1 MLNIKRGL
9 QCSMLVGFKNAE
21 RFTVQYL
28 GWCWICGE
36 VYSAVFW
43 LALNIQRS
51 ITVQQFGRCWKCG
64 EVYSAVFWLALNIQ
78 RGITVQQF
86 GRYWKCGEVY
96 SAEFWKALKMR
107 KGFTVQY
114 FGVESAERF
123 TVQYFGW
130 RWIYREG
137 LQCSILVGVEYAE
150 KVYSAVFR

>member
-43 LALNIQRS
+43 LALNIQRG
-51 ITVQQFGRCWKCG
+51 ITVQQFGRCWKC
-64 EVYSAVFWLALNIQ
+64 V
-78 RGITVQQF
+78 
-86 GRYWKCGEVY
+86 EVY

-114 FGVESAERF
+114 FGDESAERF
-123 TVQYFGW
+123 TVQYLGR
-130 RWIYREG
+130 RWI
-137 LQCSILVGVEYAE
+137 CS
-150 KVYSAVFR
+150 KFYSAVFWLALNVLVYSAAFVLQENLRDILAGASNDRTKKTFPFQSTI